1 MDMDIYD
8 AEPLAVNPRRGFGVP
23 GGRAGHVP
31 VLRMYGVTGA
41 GNSVVAHIHGFTP
54 YFWASPPAGMK
65 EADLPA
71 FKMSLEAA
79 LGGSKK
85 GGRFPEAI
93 LAVQLLPGK
102 QSLLGYHHGRTQP
115 MLQIY
120 TASPSVVPTA
130 KGVLE
135 RGFGFGGSPARAYQ
149 CYEANVPFVLRF
161 MIDQGIVGCNWCVCP
176 GGTYAIRPPSRRM
189 THAQVEVDIVYDS
202 LVSHPPDGAWQRVAP
217 LRILSFD
224 IECMGRKGHFPE
236 ADQDPVIQIAN
247 VVTVQG
253 ASTSIIRN
261 VFTLGSCSA
270 IVGAQVHAYEQESA
284 MLEAWAAFVR
294 EADPDIITGYNV
306 QNFDLPYILNRC
318 IKLRTES
325 AQKLGRNREAKATM
339 RDTTFQS
346 SAYGKHENVETT
358 IDGRVTFDMLQY
370 VRRDYKL
377 SSYSLNSVSA
387 HFLGQQKEDVHHSI
401 ISDLQRG
408 TPDDRRRLAIYW

>member
-8 AEPLAVNPRRGFGVP
+8 AEPLAANPRKGYGVP
-23 GGRAGHVP
+23 GGRSGHVP
-31 VLRMYGVTGA
+31 VLRMYGVTTA
-41 GNSVVAHIHGFTP
+41 GNSLVVHIHGFTP

-65 EADLPA
+65 ETDLPA
-71 FKMSLEAA
+71 FKMALEATLA
-79 LGGSKK
+79 GQRSKA
-85 GGRFPEAI
+85 RVSEAI
-93 LAVQLLPGK
+93 LSVQLIPNK

-120 TASPSVVPTA
+120 TASPGIVPAA
-130 KGVLE
+130 KGNLE
-135 RGFGFGGSPARAYQ
+135 KGFSFAGGPARAYQ

-176 GGTYAIRPPSRRM
+176 AGAYAVRPPSKRM
-189 THAQVEVDIVYDS
+189 THAQLEVDIVYDS
-202 LVSHPPDGAWQRVAP
+202 LVSHAPDGEWQRVAP

-236 ADQDPVIQIAN
+236 AEHDPVIQIAN

-261 VFTLGSCSA
+261 VFTLGSCSS
-270 IVGAQVHAYEQESA
+270 IVGAQVHSYEQENA

-306 QNFDLPYILNRC
+306 QNFDLPYLLNRA
-318 IKLRTES
+318 IKLRS
-325 AQKLGRNREAKATM
+325 DAAQKLGRIREAKATM

-358 IDGRVTFDMLQY
+358 IDGRVIFDMLQY